1 MEVTLVF
8 DSSHCLLPLVKD
20 KMFRKVD
27 LLTSEGKTKTSF
39 LQCASFGP
47 LYRDS

>member
-1 MEVTLVF
+1 MEVTQVF

-27 LLTSEGKTKTSF
+27 LLTSEGKTKQQKKFSMCFVWST
-39 LQCASFGP
+39 A
-47 LYRDS
+47 